1 MKPTINE
8 IEKAKEIVN
17 KLVRNNFLEAI
28 ICEDNSNYF
37 DWCQGY
43 AKYFKD
49 WHIKVFCG
57 ATKACI
63 ISEDLSDWVIK
74 VGFVYSDEEDDLC
87 AIEADFYEEAVEE
100 ELDEFFAATYE
111 FYSLPLPE
119 KFNLKRSIKFFIQE
133 KATPDE
139 EKTSATCEEYTG
151 SDWNDDDDR
160 IESLFGGLVKCKK
173 LNKLFEFIDKWD
185 INDLHSGNFG
195 YTSDG
200 RVKII
205 DYSGYYGG

>member
-17 KLVRNNFLEAI
+17 KLVRNNFLEAV
-28 ICEDNSNYF
+28 ICEDNNNYF

-57 ATKACI
+57 ETKACI

-74 VGFVYSDEEDDLC
+74 VGFRETEDSMDFC
-87 AIEADFYEEAVEE
+87 QIEASNYEDAIRW
-100 ELDEFFAATYE
+100 ELDEFFASCYE
-111 FYSLPLPE
+111 LCDITPSKDYNFDGDITFY
-119 KFNLKRSIKFFIQE
+119 IQE
-133 KATPDE
+133 KAKPDE
-139 EKTSATCEEYTG
+139 EKTSSTCSEYTG
-151 SDWNDDDDR
+151 SDWNDDNDR
-160 IESLFGGLVKCKK
+160 LESLFRDSDKFEDL
-173 LNKLFEFIDKWD
+173 LEFIDDWN

-205 DYSGYYGG
+205 DYSGYNGE